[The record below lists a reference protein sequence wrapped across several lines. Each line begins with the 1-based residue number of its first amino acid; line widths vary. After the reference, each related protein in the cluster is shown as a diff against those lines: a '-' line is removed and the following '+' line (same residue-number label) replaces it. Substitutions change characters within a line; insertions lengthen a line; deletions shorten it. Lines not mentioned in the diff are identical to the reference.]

1 VPRELWQIPGID
13 GHCPVDRAGF
23 GSMDL
28 RTTAAIALWA
38 WLSAATVVAGQA
50 SPGEPDLAREQRMAA
65 EIVDAILDGEPVEI
79 ETEDGLPFLGI
90 YTETAVPSARGTVLI
105 LHGRGLHPNWAN
117 VVHPLRVGLVEH
129 GWNTLAIQLPVLAKD
144 ATYYDYFE
152 IFDDAIPRIEAAIAF
167 ARATSGGKLVVLA
180 HSCGTH
186 MAQHWMHAR
195 SDTAP
200 AQFDA
205 FVGIG
210 MGAVDIGQTL
220 REPFALDRLS
230 IPVLDIYA
238 ELDFPN
244 VQRLAPERR
253 QAMQRG
259 GNAHSAQIVVP
270 EAEHYFVDRGQAL
283 LDVVA
288 AWLDSL

>member
-1 VPRELWQIPGID
+1 MNLWKTGAVVLVY
-13 GHCPVDRAGF
+13 CLWLA
-23 GSMDL
+23 
-28 RTTAAIALWA
+28 TA
-38 WLSAATVVAGQA
+38 VAGQA

-65 EIVDAILDGEPVEI
+65 EIVDAILDGDPIEI
-79 ETEDGLPFLGI
+79 VTEDGLSFLGI
-90 YTETAVPSARGTVLI
+90 FTETAVLPVRGTVLI
-105 LHGRGLHPNWAN
+105 LHGRGLHPNWPN

-144 ATYYDYFE
+144 ATYYDYFDV
-152 IFDDAIPRIEAAIAF
+152 FDAAIPRIEAAIAF
-167 ARATSGGKLVVLA
+167 ARAASGGKLVVLA

-186 MAQHWMHAR
+186 MAQHWIHAR

-210 MGAVDIGQTL
+210 MGAIDIGQTL
-220 REPFALDRLS
+220 REPFALDKLS
-230 IPVLDIYA
+230 MPVLDVYA

-244 VQRLAPERR
+244 VQRLASARR
-253 QAMQRG
+253 EAMRRG
-259 GNAHSAQIVVP
+259 GNARNAQIVVP
-270 EAEHYFVDRGQAL
+270 DAEHYFVDRGQAL

-288 AWLDSL
+288 AWLDAL

>member
-1 VPRELWQIPGID
+1 MNLW
-13 GHCPVDRAGF
+13 
-23 GSMDL
+23 
-28 RTTAAIALWA
+28 RTALKAFLA
-38 WLSAATVVAGQA
+38 WLCAATVGAGQA

-79 ETEDGLPFLGI
+79 ETGDGLSFLGI
-90 YTETAVPSARGTVLI
+90 YTETAVSPAKGTVLI

-129 GWNTLAIQLPVLAKD
+129 AWNSLAIQLPVLAKD

-167 ARATSGGKLVVLA
+167 ARATSGGKLVILA

-195 SDTAP
+195 GDTAP
-200 AQFDA
+200 VQFDA

-210 MGAVDIGQTL
+210 MGAVDIGQAL
-220 REPFALDRLS
+220 REPFALDKLT
-230 IPVLDIYA
+230 IPVLDVYA

-253 QAMQRG
+253 EAMQRG
-259 GNAHSAQIVVP
+259 GNARSAQIVVP

-288 AWLDSL
+288 AWLDTL